1 MSLDIQ
7 KAFMIL
13 GLSPDVSYT
22 KVSEKYYE
30 MVKKIN
36 SKKMD
41 ENERQRILDELNK
54 AYEII
59 TDYYS
64 KNF

>member
-1 MSLDIQ
+1 
-7 KAFMIL
+7 
-13 GLSPDVSYT
+13 
-22 KVSEKYYE
+22 